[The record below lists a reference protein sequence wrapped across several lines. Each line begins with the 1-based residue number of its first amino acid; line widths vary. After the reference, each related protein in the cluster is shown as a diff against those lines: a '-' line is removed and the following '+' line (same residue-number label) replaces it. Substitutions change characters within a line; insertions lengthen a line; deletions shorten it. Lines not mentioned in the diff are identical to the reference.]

1 MLQQI
6 GLSMDTKTEEKNNAL
21 EQDGTISLLDGL
33 DEGVIIL
40 NDQTGI
46 VSFANQ
52 SA

>member
-1 MLQQI
+1 
-6 GLSMDTKTEEKNNAL
+6 MDTKTEEKKDAP
-21 EQDGTISLLDGL
+21 EQDDTKSLLDGL